1 MMNELLQR
9 ICRLLGIEHAG
20 IAPIGPYIT
29 LKERLETRI
38 DKGYYTE
45 FEEPCIAKRID
56 PKLTMEDTQSVIVCL
71 FPYYTGQELGSN
83 IATYAYGLD
92 YHRIVKDKLE
102 QIGEQLAVIIPD
114 FHYQTFVDTGPLVDR
129 YMAYLSGIGFYGING
144 HIITDQY
151 GSYVLIG
158 YILTNYPFESGKPLQ
173 RTCMQCNRCITACP
187 GEAIIGDFTI
197 DPRRCRSYLSQKK
210 GELTIEE
217 KRIMKKSNLIF
228 GCDICQ
234 QVCPH
239 NGQGTVTAMREF
251 QEHRMPYLDDQELTA
266 ISNKEFIRRYGNRAF
281 SWRGRKLLVRNSEY
295 VR

>member
-9 ICRLLGIEHAG
+9 ICRSLGIEYTG
-20 IAPIGPYIT
+20 IAPVGPYIA
-29 LKERLETRI
+29 LKKRIEARI
-38 DKGYYTE
+38 DKGHYTE
-45 FEEPCIAKRID
+45 FEEQCIAKRID
-56 PKLTMEDTQSVIVCL
+56 PKLTMEDTESVIVCL
-71 FPYYTGQELGSN
+71 FPYYTGQEPDGN

-92 YHRIVKDKLE
+92 YHRIIKDKLE
-102 QIGEQLAVIIPD
+102 QIGEQLAVVIPD
-114 FHYQTFVDTGPLVDR
+114 FHYQAFVDTGPLVDR
-129 YMAYLSGIGFYGING
+129 YMAYLAGIGFYGLNG
-144 HIITDQY
+144 HIITDSY

-158 YILTNYPFESGKPLQ
+158 YMLTNYPFESGKPLQ

-197 DPRRCRSYLSQKK
+197 DPRCCRSYLSQKK
-210 GELTIEE
+210 GELPIEE
-217 KRIMKKSNLIF
+217 QRIMKKSKLIF

-239 NGQGTVTAMREF
+239 NEQVAVTAMREF
-251 QEHRMPYLDDQELTA
+251 QEHRMPYLDDEELKA